1 MLARALPL
9 AFLLLVTPCRAAD
22 ETKGRD
28 LFDHEGQKK
37 AGKDVKKIVFIA
49 GTEPHGGRGNHEFMA
64 AAIFLARTLN
74 ENYPNVWAVVY
85 TRAKFPKDLSHAD
98 AVIIGMDHGGKV
110 ADNEEVAKAM
120 KRGAGFMALHYGVEV
135 NRGKQV
141 EKFLEWMG
149 GCFEPFWSVNP
160 WWTPEFKELPK
171 HATTRGVKPIKVN
184 DEWYYHMRFVK
195 DMKGVTPILSAVAP
209 IKTITDRYKEDGKPG
224 SHHGNPDV
232 LKAVKAGEPQIVAW
246 AYERPGGGRGFG
258 FTGMHKH
265 DNWGDEGF
273 RTLLANAAAWVSGLE
288 VPEAGVKTKVLD
300 KEAREALID
309 EGKLAVKKRG
319 I

>member
-1 MLARALPL
+1 MLAHSIPLVLALALP
-9 AFLLLVTPCRAAD
+9 AFAD
-22 ETKGRD
+22 ESKERD
-28 LFDHEGQKK
+28 LFDHEAQKK

-64 AAIFLARTLN
+64 AAIFLARTIN
-74 ENYPNVWAVVY
+74 ENYPNAYAVVY
-85 TRAKFPKDLSHAD
+85 SRAKFPKDLSFAD
-98 AVIIGMDHGGKV
+98 AIIIGMDHGGRV
-110 ADNEEVAKAM
+110 ADNPEVAKAI

-141 EKFLEWMG
+141 ETFLDWMG

-160 WWTPEFKELPK
+160 HWTPEFMALPK
-171 HATTRGVKPIKVN
+171 HDTTRGVKSIKAN

-209 IKTITDRYKEDGKPG
+209 EKTVTARYKEGDKPG

-232 LKAVKAGEPQIVAW
+232 LKAVKAGTPQIVAW
-246 AYERPGGGRGFG
+246 AYDRPGGGRGFG

-265 DNWGDEGF
+265 DNWGDAGF
-273 RTLLANAAAWVSGLE
+273 RTLLANASAWVSGLE
-288 VPEAGVKTKVLD
+288 VPEKGVPTKNLD

>member
-1 MLARALPL
+1 MLSRVLPVAACLLFALAPL
-9 AFLLLVTPCRAAD
+9 WAD
-22 ETKGRD
+22 EKKEKD
-28 LFDHEGQKK
+28 IFDHEAQKK
-37 AGKDVKKIVFIA
+37 APRDVKKVVFIA

-74 ENYPNVWAVVY
+74 ENYPNVYAVVHS
-85 TRAKFPKDLSHAD
+85 RAKFPKDLSHAD
-98 AVIIGMDHGGKV
+98 AIIIGMDHGGMV
-110 ADNEEVAKAM
+110 ADNAEVEKAI

-135 NRGKQV
+135 RKGKQV
-141 EKFLEWMG
+141 EKFLAWMG

-160 WWTPEFKELPK
+160 WWTPEFKDLPK
-171 HATTRGVKPIKVN
+171 HPTTRGVKPIKVN
-184 DEWYYHMRFVK
+184 DEWYYHMRFV
-195 DMKGVTPILSAVAP
+195 DGMKGVTPILSAVP
-209 IKTITDRYKEDGKPG
+209 PLKTVQGEGKKSS
-224 SHHGNPDV
+224 SHGGNPDV
-232 LKAVKAGEPQIVAW
+232 YKAVKAGQPQIVAW
-246 AYERPGGGRGFG
+246 AYDRPDGGRGFG

-288 VPEAGVKTKVLD
+288 VPETGVPTKNLD
-300 KEAREALID
+300 KGAREALID